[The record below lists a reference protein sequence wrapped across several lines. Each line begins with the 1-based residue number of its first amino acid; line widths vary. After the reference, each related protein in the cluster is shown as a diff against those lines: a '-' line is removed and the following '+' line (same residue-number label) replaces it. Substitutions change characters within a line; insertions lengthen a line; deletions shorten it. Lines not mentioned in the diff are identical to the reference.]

1 VQVFDPNESPS
12 GWRPYLKPFMRNL
25 DMSDTEGKQEPD
37 TREVMTF
44 TTHGT
49 NHAGMS

>member
-1 VQVFDPNESPS
+1 VIVDLPDAV
-12 GWRPYLKPFMRNL
+12 GRRPYVTPFVRNL
-25 DMSDTEGKQEPD
+25 DAGDTEGKDEVF

-44 TTHGT
+44 TVHGT